1 MKDKYKVTMERSCFE
16 KHNDFTMDNL
26 DIYIER
32 MMKREDMI
40 FKITFFSEFNE
51 KSDRE
56 LDKIDWKVY
65 PQYVMLNA
73 KDIKQITK
81 ALHYIGIVTN
91 GVETR
96 IALCELFSIHGFSD
110 GWPVNLIQKPES
122 NRITK
127 Q

>member
-1 MKDKYKVTMERSCFE
+1 MKDKYTITMERSCFE
-16 KHNDFTMDNL
+16 KHNEFTMDNL
-26 DIYIER
+26 DMYIER

-110 GWPVNLIQKPES
+110 NQKAIE
-122 NRITK
+122 
-127 Q
+127 